1 MKMDINKILCF
12 SLKGKF
18 AHFRKFYTNS
28 SSLSYLIPP
37 RTVIMGIIASILE
50 LPRDN
55 YYEELGTGNVCL
67 TVAVPPGKPLTKQ
80 MQSMNYLHDKYF
92 DLVAKGADSGKA
104 QHSQCKLE
112 LLTGFDGNPVEYI
125 VYVGFN
131 SDNDM
136 LSCFE
141 KKVSGNNWGYG
152 VCLGQQQFRGYIEH
166 PITYLSN
173 EFEILEKS
181 AFLDTVCIQENI
193 FSMALNQEVDIQK
206 EQMPSDFT
214 KTSNGRESSG
224 TQQVVFEKNGQ
235 RLAGEF
241 KNCVCLNS
249 QYISFY

>member
-12 SLKGKF
+12 SFKGKF

-50 LPRDN
+50 LPRDH
-55 YYEELGTGNVCL
+55 YYEDLGTGNVCL
-67 TVAVPPGKPLTKQ
+67 SVAVPPGKPLTKQ

-92 DLVAKGADSGKA
+92 DLIAKGADSGKA

-112 LLTGFDGNPVEYI
+112 LLGGSDGKPVEYL

-136 LSCFE
+136 LNTFE
-141 KKVSGNNWGYG
+141 QKISGNNWGYG
-152 VCLGQQQFRGYIEH
+152 ICLGQQQFRGYIEQ
-166 PITYLSN
+166 PITYLAN

-181 AFLDTVCIQENI
+181 AFLDSVCIQENI
-193 FSMALNQEVDIQK
+193 LSMELNQAVEIQK
-206 EQMPSDFT
+206 EQMPSAFI
-214 KTSNGRESSG
+214 KASNGRESAG
-224 TQQVVFEKNGQ
+224 TQQVVFEKSGQ
-235 RLAGEF
+235 RLSGEF
-241 KNCVCLNS
+241 KDCVCLNNRF
-249 QYISFY
+249 ISFY